1 MRTKFTSA
9 PFVRGKNSVPWMMTS
24 MLIALTPLVV
34 MAVYY
39 YGLRALVVTL
49 ISGVSCYLFDMICM
63 LLVLSLIHIW
73 CPQDK
78 RQEPYKSPYPSKI
91 S

>member
-39 YGLRALVVTL
+39 YGLRALRCV
-49 ISGVSCYLFDMICM
+49 
-63 LLVLSLIHIW
+63 
-73 CPQDK
+73 
-78 RQEPYKSPYPSKI
+78 
-91 S
+91 